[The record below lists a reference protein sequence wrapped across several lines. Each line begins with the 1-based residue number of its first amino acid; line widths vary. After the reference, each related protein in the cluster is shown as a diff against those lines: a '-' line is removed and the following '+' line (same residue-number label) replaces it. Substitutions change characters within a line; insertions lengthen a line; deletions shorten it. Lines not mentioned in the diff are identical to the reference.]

1 MKARLLF
8 VLCVALGY
16 IAVFIAMDRLRAE
29 PEKDETH
36 YWPTSVL
43 FAEEWIP
50 SVELLRGYGE
60 LNTPLPFLLYGWLER
75 ACHGGIVAGRVL
87 NSLLSLGIICVIAL
101 AGRAPP
107 RVAIPAAV
115 GLLLFPYYVG
125 VSFHLYTDIV
135 AAACV
140 LGGIWL
146 HQRKLPIPGAIC
158 FALAIASRQ
167 YMLAFPVAIALHELM
182 LRSREPQRSHV
193 AWAAPMLA
201 AVTIVGWLVL
211 FGGLAPTGE
220 LARQK
225 ISSGSLTQLY
235 PGHALYFL
243 TCVGLYFVPLE
254 WALVRRCWNAKEV
267 MQRRNLII
275 AGVLLAAFIA
285 FPPLTNP
292 ETYGVPTMGYFD
304 KAAHRVLGD
313 ADVLRMAVFYVFALA
328 ACVRFDRLTLPALL
342 VCVNALLMM
351 KAHIGWDK
359 YILPLVVVLWFLVA
373 DRAPQARAS

>member
-1 MKARLLF
+1 VKARLLF
-8 VLCVALGY
+8 ILCVVFGY
-16 IAVFIAMDRLRAE
+16 IAIFIAMDRLRAE

-43 FAEEWIP
+43 FAESWIP

-60 LNTPLPFLLYGWLER
+60 LNTPFPFLMYGWLER
-75 ACHGGIVAGRVL
+75 TFHGGIVAGRVL

-135 AAACV
+135 AVAFV
-140 LGGIWL
+140 LGGVLL
-146 HQRKLPIPGAIC
+146 HQRRLPIPGAIC

-167 YMLAFPVAIALHELM
+167 YMLAFPVAIALHELA
-182 LRSREPQRSHV
+182 LRRREPQRSHV

-201 AVTIVGWLVL
+201 ALTIIGWLVL
-211 FGGLAPTGE
+211 FGGPAPTGE
-220 LARQK
+220 LARQRM
-225 ISSGSLTQLY
+225 STGSLTRLY

-243 TCVGLYFVPLE
+243 ACVGLYFVPLE
-254 WALVRRCWNAKEV
+254 SVLVRRCWNPKAL
-267 MQRRNLII
+267 MQRRNLMI
-275 AGVLLAAFIA
+275 AGVLLAAFII

-292 ETYGVPTMGYFD
+292 ETYDVPTMGYFD
-304 KAAHRVLGD
+304 KAAH
-313 ADVLRMAVFYVFALA
+313 
-328 ACVRFDRLTLPALL
+328 
-342 VCVNALLMM
+342 
-351 KAHIGWDK
+351 
-359 YILPLVVVLWFLVA
+359 
-373 DRAPQARAS
+373 